1 MMPHQPIPVA
11 GRTKLE
17 HGAYI
22 NASEI
27 ADFIYCER
35 SWWLEKNNYFGLP
48 KRDEAAAA
56 LAMRVA
62 GSQYHEG
69 YTNAVQKVKSRQT
82 TARMLITIACLLV
95 LVILLLFILLSQSH
109 ASAPKSRI
117 RHGARNAETPS
128 AAGKPAG
135 LVRDSPQNERYAVVT
150 ILVLIAGGF
159 ALALIFI
166 RMSAKRSQR
175 QWRMPSGNLIYVD
188 APGSDVL
195 VCHELRLAGRP
206 DAIWFDG
213 ISYVPEE
220 RKTGIIADSRD
231 PFDGHAVQLA
241 AYCHLVTKHY
251 GPVTRGLVSYKNL
264 QHQVPYS
271 PRQHQRLLSM
281 LNRMQALANAA
292 DVNRSHKSKAKCRQ
306 CIAASMC
313 NQSLA

>member
-1 MMPHQPIPVA
+1 MPHQPIPVA

-27 ADFIYCER
+27 ADFVYCER
-35 SWWLEKNNYFGLP
+35 SWWLEKNNYFGLL

-69 YTNAVQKVKSRQT
+69 YANAVQKVKSRQT
-82 TARMLITIACLLV
+82 AARTLITITCLLV
-95 LVILLLFILLSQSH
+95 LVILLLFMLLSQSH

-117 RHGARNAETPS
+117 HHGARNADPPS
-128 AAGKPAG
+128 AAGKSAG
-135 LVRDSPQNERYAVVT
+135 LVRDSFQIERYAIVT

-159 ALALIFI
+159 ALVLIFI
-166 RMSAKRSQR
+166 RRSTRRRQR
-175 QWRMPSGNLIYVD
+175 QWRMPCGNLIYVD

-206 DAIWFDG
+206 DAIWSDG
-213 ISYVPEE
+213 ASYVPEE
-220 RKTGIIADSRD
+220 RKTGIMADSRE

-241 AYCHLVTKHY
+241 AYCYLVTKHY

-271 PRQHQRLLSM
+271 PRQHQRLFSI
-281 LNRMQALANAA
+281 LNRMRALANAA
-292 DVNRSHKSKAKCRQ
+292 DVNRSHESKAKCRR
-306 CIAASMC
+306 CIATSMC
-313 NQSLA
+313 KQSLA